1 MNTKGD
7 SLGRK
12 YKREKMPTENKPQTT
27 KKMVMGSY
35 ISLITLNINGIN
47 SPTQRH
53 RLAGQMKKK
62 NACMQFHVPLTDHC
76 LVVEKELNEA
86 MSYSIYGHPI
96 WTGHSGKF

>member
-1 MNTKGD
+1 MNTKGN

-12 YKREKMPTENKPQTT
+12 YKRKKMPTENKPKTT

-53 RLAGQMKKK
+53 RLAGQMKKIK
-62 NACMQFHVPLTDHC
+62 
-76 LVVEKELNEA
+76 
-86 MSYSIYGHPI
+86 
-96 WTGHSGKF
+96 

>member
-35 ISLITLNINGIN
+35 ISIITLNINGIN

-62 NACMQFHVPLTDHC
+62 KCMYALPCPPHS